1 MNWKF
6 LCTFEC
12 VKSHSLILGVPPK
25 WWQWSYLEF
34 CCSSGDPPFTYL
46 GVIPKWRDLL
56 YSLRPPID
64 PCFDLTPNSI
74 PLAFWCFL
82 VFPFDFCVR
91 KCCGSSRT
99 FPIRFCIQS
108 RTLDSCFFHFQ
119 IWSFII
125 WYSELRFWL
134 KFAYLKLGISA
145 LVRDC
150 RFGPVYLGA

>member
-1 MNWKF
+1 MNLKF

-25 WWQWSYLEF
+25 WRQWSYLEF

-46 GVIPKWRDLL
+46 GVIPKWHDLL

-108 RTLDSCFFHFQ
+108 QTLDSCFF
-119 IWSFII
+119 SFSNLVLHQCRR
-125 WYSELRFWL
+125 WHRVRRPQRHPHRE
-134 KFAYLKLGISA
+134 ISS
-145 LVRDC
+145 LC
-150 RFGPVYLGA
+150 F